1 MNPRNAF
8 DLADMVAGGL
18 ADTSQMGRASKAAA
32 RDVGLEADKVSRGGQ
47 DSGQGDVADRD

>member
-32 RDVGLEADKVSRGGQ
+32 RDVGLEADKASRGGQ